1 MEWVGLIA
9 GTITVGVVIIG
20 THLMVGIHTMDG
32 ILGGMENMV
41 EELEI
46 MNHITLVE
54 ELPPPEIE
62 EHMLL

>member
-20 THLMVGIHTMDG
+20 THLMVG

-54 ELPPPEIE
+54 ELPPTEIE